1 MLKMVHS
8 GLAGS
13 SSSSQRRQQQKK
25 VVAVVRPEERKESVK
40 SDAARMQS
48 RSSEKHYIWGKP
60 MEGKRPLEKSRREG
74 VYGCGWMWSKRCARW
89 VGRSGRAK
97 MELREAEV
105 VAGMEAAL
113 AGRGP
118 SRKRKETAAR
128 QREAMLSTVRSWKMK
143 RGVPVRGQRTSTN
156 GKTARRLNGKRG
168 K

>member
-1 MLKMVHS
+1 MLTRAEKKQKNRS
-8 GLAGS
+8 GYG
-13 SSSSQRRQQQKK
+13 RVRGTG
-25 VVAVVRPEERKESVK
+25 VARTKESVK
-40 SDAARMQS
+40 LEELAQGKGRGT
-48 RSSEKHYIWGKP
+48 EKHYIWGKP
-60 MEGKRPLEKSRREG
+60 MEGKRPLEKSRRVG
-74 VYGCGWMWSKRCARW
+74 VYGCGWTWSKRCGRW

-105 VAGMEAAL
+105 VSGMEAAL

-118 SRKRKETAAR
+118 TRKRKETAAR
-128 QREAMLSTVRSWKMK
+128 QREAMLITVRSWKMK